1 MLGIKDVDIKILNEL
16 PDEELVNM
24 CQVNKEYKRICDD
37 QTFWR
42 NRILFKYPELNIDI
56 LNKFKKNRTW
66 SQYYTHDLRKINSIN
81 VQKTLLDGAKSG
93 RLDWVIVAVKNG
105 ANVRH
110 NNDQAI
116 INASANGHLDVVN
129 YLVSLGAPDPR

>member
-24 CQVNKEYKRICDD
+24 CQVNKEYNKICNNDN
-37 QTFWR
+37 FWR

-56 LNKFKKNRTW
+56 LNKYKKNRTW
-66 SQYYTHDLRKINSIN
+66 SQYYIHDLRKINSTN
-81 VQKTLLDGAKSG
+81 AQTTLFNGIENG
-93 RLDWVIVAVKNG
+93 RLDWVIVAVENG
-105 ANVRH
+105 ANVRVY
-110 NNDQAI
+110 NDQAVR
-116 INASANGHLDVVN
+116 NASRNGHLDVVK